1 MSISIDEW
9 GYIQTMEYY
18 SAINRNAALMHV
30 AMWVDLEA
38 MLSKRSH
45 S

>member
-18 SAINRNAALMHV
+18 SAINRNEALMHV
-30 AMWVDLEA
+30 AMWSI
-38 MLSKRSH
+38 SKGEVH
-45 S
+45 LGYY